1 MKIIKIF
8 LIVVRKQFKISLY
21 GGPYNNL
28 EIKTKQYKNVLHSSK
43 EYNKIMLVLI
53 LAIKLLNN
61 MIKLFVHGLQ
71 FSKKLVI
78 MLEIIVVLVEL
89 NLSLLLCFQEQVF
102 LNLFLEV

>member
-1 MKIIKIF
+1 
-8 LIVVRKQFKISLY
+8 
-21 GGPYNNL
+21 
-28 EIKTKQYKNVLHSSK
+28 
-43 EYNKIMLVLI
+43 MLVLI

-78 MLEIIVVLVEL
+78 IVALVVVVLVRL

-102 LNLFLEV
+102 LNLFLEPNTFNIP